1 MPKRNSSHWCSMC
14 DGRGCGDRRSQHIGL
29 GKNMEESRRIG
40 SNETLGRPAIAFLR
54 SVFVATKRYNS
65 GSGFNETFCPP
76 GHMVPRSGK
85 FKRIFPIPGH
95 MRMGHKLWR
104 HLWREYTSFI
114 CKLIWCESQGRRV
127 LIHSYETCTELH
139 TLNILCVYT
148 YTHTYT

>member
-1 MPKRNSSHWCSMC
+1 
-14 DGRGCGDRRSQHIGL
+14 
-29 GKNMEESRRIG
+29 MEESRRIGHGSLNVPIKHHPTIRYMVYNGYYKVMSNIPKMGQLPTPVG

-95 MRMGHKLWR
+95 MRMGHKL
-104 HLWREYTSFI
+104 
-114 CKLIWCESQGRRV
+114 
-127 LIHSYETCTELH
+127 
-139 TLNILCVYT
+139 
-148 YTHTYT
+148 